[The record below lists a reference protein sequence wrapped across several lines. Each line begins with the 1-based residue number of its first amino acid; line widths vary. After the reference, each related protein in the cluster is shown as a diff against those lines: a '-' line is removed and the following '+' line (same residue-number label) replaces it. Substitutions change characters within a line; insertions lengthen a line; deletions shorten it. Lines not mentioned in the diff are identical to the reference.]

1 MMNKIKF
8 PDFRPPNIK
17 VPDPRTPLR
26 FLLTVFLLLSGVIGL
41 AISFY
46 NPTVYLTANLLD
58 CLNLYIHNGCYV
70 HSSLAYIDG
79 IIVILNSYLLYTIS
93 VSVGLLI
100 LGILQP
106 EVRKGIRAFPRKV
119 INAYRKVCVWR
130 DWLFSKIEMLN
141 GESAKWRRTFNVL
154 KSPYSLLRACGLSPQ
169 AAIGLLAVTSTAGTG
184 VVVNETVLAERSFAN
199 GDSGV
204 YLAPSDAPTTYED
217 GDNTLA
223 INLGAI
229 AVKEIVLENISAG
242 EIYTGGP
249 AAGNPSVIPSVCD
262 ATDPAKAGNVKCPA
276 ILVSGLPAVAASGDT
291 PAFVATRIT
300 IGTLIVESS
309 RCKTMK
315 FEDIDAHTV
324 IIDSNTSDGL
334 SIYQEAGT
342 APNRT
347 AMGGFH
353 MAAKMETQGG
363 TYDRLLIS
371 SPTSAVNGAIGILKI
386 SNVFTKG
393 GAGCV
398 FKNLDIGLLKI
409 IQNESGHDSSLLTK
423 EFVITDVQGAN
434 WTVTNNVE
442 LILPEPALQNA
453 NP

>member
-1 MMNKIKF
+1 MDML
-8 PDFRPPNIK
+8 K
-17 VPDPRTPLR
+17 VKVLTVLAIALTISLILLGIVGLVLSYFNPLNWIPTLSVSIGL
-26 FLLTVFLLLSGVIGL
+26 LLTAL
-41 AISFY
+41 
-46 NPTVYLTANLLD
+46 
-58 CLNLYIHNGCYV
+58 
-70 HSSLAYIDG
+70 
-79 IIVILNSYLLYTIS
+79 
-93 VSVGLLI
+93 
-100 LGILQP
+100 LQP
-106 EVRKGIRAFPRKV
+106 EVRRGIRSFPRKV
-119 INAYRKVCVWR
+119 INANRKVCVWR
-130 DWLFSKIEMLN
+130 DWLFAKIEYLN
-141 GESAKWRRTFNVL
+141 GESAKWRRAFNIA
-154 KSPYSLLRACGLSPQ
+154 KSPYSFLRMMGLSPQ
-169 AAIGLLAVTSTAGTG
+169 MAIGLLVAGSTATTAVT
-184 VVVNETVLAERSFAN
+184 VNEVTQSKSFSN

>member
-1 MMNKIKF
+1 MDMLKMRVSTVLAIALTISLILLGIVGLVLSYFNPLNWI
-8 PDFRPPNIK
+8 PYT
-17 VPDPRTPLR
+17 VPCIDYVGCWIQPSL
-26 FLLTVFLLLSGVIGL
+26 VYLSGVID
-41 AISFY
+41 
-46 NPTVYLTANLLD
+46 T
-58 CLNLYIHNGCYV
+58 
-70 HSSLAYIDG
+70 
-79 IIVILNSYLLYTIS
+79 LNSNWLITLPMSLLLFAM
-93 VSVGLLI
+93 GL
-100 LGILQP
+100 LQP
-106 EVRKGIRAFPRKV
+106 ESRRNIRAFPRKV
-119 INAYRKVCVWR
+119 INAYRRVMVWR
-130 DWLFSKIEMLN
+130 DKAFSFIERLN
-141 GESAKWRRTFNVL
+141 TESVKWKRTFNVL
-154 KSPYSLLRACGLSPQ
+154 KSPYSLLRACGVSPQ
-169 AAIGLLAVTSTAGTG
+169 LAVTFLSIGSVAGG
-184 VVVNETVLAERSFAN
+184 GAIVNETILSERSFSN
-199 GDSGV
+199 GDSGI
-204 YLAPSDAPTTYED
+204 YLAPSDAPTTYND

-262 ATDPAKAGNVKCPA
+262 ATTPAKSGNAKCPA

-309 RCKTMK
+309 RCRTMK
-315 FEDIDAHTV
+315 FENIDAHTV

-353 MAAKMETQGG
+353 MASKMHTEGG

-371 SPTSAVNGAIGILKI
+371 SPTSGVNGAIGVLKI

-393 GAGCV
+393 GGGCV
-398 FKNLDIGLLKI
+398 FNALDIGLLKI